1 MGPAYKMSLT
11 PLVWREKMEGLLGSC
26 VVIPCS
32 YNYPDIAAHTFTGIW
47 RIDDQVIY
55 HPTESNT
62 MEKYKGRTKLLGDLS
77 KKNCSLMIENL
88 QQSDGGPFF
97 FRIELEGPNKFSYSN
112 NKVSISMIGEPNP
125 TDFFVQEEVKE
136 GQTVS
141 AFCSVSHSCPTYPPS
156 FHWSHSGEQHFQT
169 QNLQNGQWKA
179 ASTLTFRSDRTDN
192 NKPLRCRVTYHGGKQ
207 REPSKTIKVKCKCA
221 ALTKYWMFISH
232 LIIPLLMAVRCDLV
246 TLVWSVYSLISNNH
260 RDKNQEM
267 CAVLRS
273 KELKKINKK
282 KNQ

>member
-1 MGPAYKMSLT
+1 MGLCATQTESSWTVDVPSS
-11 PLVWREKMEGLLGSC
+11 VEGLLGSC

-62 MEKYKGRTKLLGDLS
+62 MEKYRGRTKLLGDLS

-141 AFCSVSHSCPTYPPS
+141 AFCSVSHSCPTNPPD

-179 ASTLTFRSDRTDN
+179 TSTLTFRSDRTDN

-207 REPSKTIKVKCKCA
+207 REPSKTIKVKCKGLGSASVTGRSPVQSLGSLSWSLCPWA
-221 ALTKYWMFISH
+221 RHFTYC
-232 LIIPLLMAVRCDLV
+232 LL
-246 TLVWSVYSLISNNH
+246 
-260 RDKNQEM
+260 
-267 CAVLRS
+267 VLARGADGAIWQPRFCQS
-273 KELKKINKK
+273 APGQLWL
-282 KNQ
+282 QL